1 MFIIV
6 GCFSSKKNAE
16 NLVTQLNKKGYFD
29 KESVVVIVFPDH
41 GSRYMSKIYDD
52 KWMIE
57 QGFFDK
63 NNNDSV
69 NRVIYIN

>member
-1 MFIIV
+1 MK
-6 GCFSSKKNAE
+6 GY
-16 NLVTQLNKKGYFD
+16 LVVILGAAMQAVKQLNEKGYFN
-29 KESVVVIVFPDH
+29 KESIVVIIFPDH

-63 NNNDSV
+63 NNKELKNK
-69 NRVIYIN
+69 VIYIN